1 MELSSSTNV
10 PRWTPSPSPTRSLL
24 ASAVEGPSS
33 KESHVL
39 DDDHAEMKRQSSTA
53 SAEDGISLSCSSMD
67 RIFPFSVVFK
77 TGAAPNSCL
86 DIHEA
91 PSLRLES
98 AVEKSV
104 GIDQTVAKPGYVED
118 QSYVVGDDIEIGL
131 RKKGICLTWKDLW
144 VGVSDG
150 KNGKRMIL
158 QELTGFAQ
166 PGEMLAIMGPSGSG
180 KSTLLDALA
189 GSSQFLIYFLI
200 L

>member
-1 MELSSSTNV
+1 MELSSSANV

-33 KESHVL
+33 KESHGG
-39 DDDHAEMKRQSSTA
+39 MKMQSSTT

-67 RIFPFSVVFK
+67 RIFPFSIVFK
-77 TGAAPNSCL
+77 TGAAPNSGL
-86 DIHEA
+86 DIHGA

-104 GIDQTVAKPGYVED
+104 GIDQTVAKPGYGKD
-118 QSYVVGDDIEIGL
+118 QSYVVDDDIEIGL

-189 GSSQFLIYFLI
+189 GEAPVMCLFEK
-200 L
+200 